1 VPLSVHQSD
10 RPRTRQGPGPGRA
23 WADALAAAAAPLLA
37 MIAVAALG
45 LWLARATALPAGA
58 FPDVLAALVLM
69 AVGVPVDLT
78 GSAAFVAEA
87 KGGITALPLS
97 VTLVGA
103 LITGAVFLRPLRPH
117 AVVRP
122 GELAAR
128 AARTALLWTGLLL
141 LLRVFAQ
148 HSFTVP
154 TGDPLLDELGGL
166 FGAAPTVGF
175 RVPVLPTIGFGL
187 LWMVVVLVLTL
198 VASRSAP
205 LPPRLLRYQ
214 AAVRPAAHAVLT
226 LLLVSVVIALV
237 AGLVSAA
244 VDGHP
249 RDTLAVVLLA
259 LPNLAW
265 IALGVGLGGVWHG
278 HAIGSIG
285 LPIPEALA
293 SVLQTTEA
301 RDVTLD
307 LNSLAQQDGRS
318 WLLAALAAV
327 LLLLAGLGAAL
338 HSPAGLRLW
347 QYAAHLAVAMAVAM
361 LLIGLLTRISA
372 SLGLSLLGLDSSGG
386 GVSLRADLLI
396 SVPLGALWGALAGL
410 LGALVARSFHAARP
424 PG

>member
-1 VPLSVHQSD
+1 M
-10 RPRTRQGPGPGRA
+10 T
-23 WADALAAAAAPLLA
+23 
-37 MIAVAALG
+37 AVAALG
-45 LWLARATALPAGA
+45 LWFARATTLPAGA
-58 FPDVLAALVLM
+58 FPAVLAALVLM

-87 KGGITALPLS
+87 QGGITALPLS

-103 LITGAVFLRPLRPH
+103 LVTGAVFLHPLRLH

-122 GELAAR
+122 GEWAAR

-141 LLRVFAQ
+141 LLRLSAQ

-175 RVPVLPTIGFGL
+175 RAPVLPTIGFGL
-187 LWMVVVLVLTL
+187 LWIVVVLALAL
-198 VASRSAP
+198 AASRRAP

-226 LLLVSVVIALV
+226 LLLVYVVIALV
-237 AGLVSAA
+237 AGLVSAT

-249 RDTLAVVLLA
+249 RDTLAVILLA

-278 HAIGSIG
+278 HAGGSIG
-285 LPIPEALA
+285 LPMPHPLA
-293 SVLQTTEA
+293 SVLQTSQA

-307 LNSLAQQDGRS
+307 LSSLAQQDGRS
-318 WLLAALAAV
+318 WLLAVLAAV

-338 HSPAGLRLW
+338 HSPADLRLW
-347 QYAAHLAVAMAVAM
+347 KYAAHLAVAMAVAM

-372 SLGLSLLGLDSSGG
+372 SLGLSLLGLDSTG
-386 GVSLRADLLI
+386 GVFLRADLLI
-396 SVPLGALWGALAGL
+396 SVPLAALWGALAGL
-410 LGALVARSFHAARP
+410 LGALMARP
-424 PG
+424 IRPRSIRPGR